1 MTKLNQLAKTTVR
14 KKKRVGR
21 GYGSGKGG
29 HTAGRGAKGL
39 KARGKVPLTFTGTK
53 TRKSMIKRLPLQR
66 GKGKFKSFKPGPL
79 VVNLKYLNL
88 FKKND
93 KINLESLINER
104 IVVADEAKKHG
115 VKILGDGD
123 LGISLIVELPT
134 SKRAEKKIIKAG
146 GKVVKVKKK
155 AAAKKKA
162 VAKKKKKPE
171 KKKRKAVSKTKDKK
185 KITKKE
191 SRK

>member
-1 MTKLNQLAKTTVR
+1 MTKLNQLAKTTTR

-66 GKGKFKSFKPGPL
+66 GKGKFKSLKPGPL
-79 VVNLKYLNL
+79 VVNLKYLNF

-93 KINLESLINER
+93 KINLESLISKK

-123 LGISLIVELPT
+123 LGISLVVELPT
-134 SKRAEKKIIKAG
+134 SKGAEKKIIKAG
-146 GKVVKVKKK
+146 GKVVKI
-155 AAAKKKA
+155 KKKA

-171 KKKRKAVSKTKDKK
+171 KKKRKTVSKTKDKK
-185 KITKKE
+185 KKAKKE
-191 SRK
+191 SKK